1 MLKTK
6 NKILYIVLA
15 VLAVALI
22 INTVRTNIKGERSFR
37 TSLVEFD
44 PQKIDQLV
52 MVNNSAEIK
61 FTRDKE
67 LWMVA
72 QESKSNLADV
82 QSVENILKEL
92 STMKIERLVTK
103 EKSKLREFEVDDTLG
118 VAVQLFSKGKKVADL
133 VVGRFSYR
141 QTGNRQGGIQ
151 LSTMIRLANETDVY
165 SIEGALS
172 MSVKRDFDSFRDKT
186 LVRFDPDKVQSME
199 FTYPSDSSFTLTRG
213 SDVWFLNRDTVD
225 TGKVINFLNDIKET
239 RGNSFTTDFDPA
251 GILEFQMKAT
261 LSGEAPIVV
270 KAYQQGEKYVFVS
283 SQNESSLSDSE
294 HLFKRVFASK
304 RKFAK

>member
-72 QESKSNLADV
+72 QESKSNRADV

-118 VAVQLFSKGKKVADL
+118 VAVRLFSKGKKVADL

-251 GILEFQMKAT
+251 GALEFQMKAT

-270 KAYQQGEKYVFVS
+270 KAYQQGEKYIFVS